1 MSGKQC
7 YSTQCHSRD
16 AQRQLRVLLDGTPL
30 LGQRSGIGHYT
41 AALLR
46 ELAVRSDVDVTVTAF
61 TARGQVALRGAV
73 PPGVAVRGGPVPA
86 RALRALWQRVG
97 WPPAELLATGADVLH
112 ATNFVL
118 PPSRHARGVVT
129 VHDLAFLDRPDYL
142 APQQRDLPDLVTR
155 SVARAAVV
163 CTPSAAVAEQV
174 ARRFDIPAQRIVVTP
189 LGVDRS
195 WLAATGPTEAL
206 RTRLGLP
213 PRYLLFV
220 GAAQPRKG
228 LDVLLDAHASQPCLA
243 PLVLAGPAG
252 WGSAPVTSPRVRAL
266 GYLHDADLRCVV
278 AGATALV
285 LPSRAEGFGLPV
297 LEAMATGVP
306 VVCSDLPALREI
318 AGGLATLVP
327 PENPAVLATALASV
341 DGAAGSADDAAA
353 AGCDPAGAAARRAHA
368 ARYTWQACAEAT
380 VRAYRGARDC
390 L

>member
-1 MSGKQC
+1 MSGNR
-7 YSTQCHSRD
+7 SDNSHCHSR
-16 AQRQLRVLLDGTPL
+16 VLIDGTPL
-30 LGQRSGIGHYT
+30 LGQRSGIGRYT

-46 ELAVRSDVDVTVTAF
+46 ELATRPDVDVTVTAF
-61 TARGQVALRGAV
+61 TARGQPALRRAV
-73 PPGVAVRGGPVPA
+73 PPGIRVRGGPVPA

-97 WPPAELLATGADVLH
+97 WPPTELLATGADVLH

-118 PPSRHARGVVT
+118 PPSRRARGVVT

-142 APQQRDLPDLVTR
+142 APQQRGLPELVAH

-163 CTPSAAVAEQV
+163 CTPSVTVAEQV
-174 ARRFDIPAQRIVVTP
+174 ARRLGIAAQRIVVTP

-195 WLAATGPTEAL
+195 WLGAAAPTEAQ
-206 RTRLGLP
+206 RTALGLP

-228 LDVLLDAHASQPCLA
+228 LDVLLDAHASQRGLA

-252 WGSAPVTSPRVRAL
+252 WGPAPVISPRVRTV
-266 GYLHDADLRCVV
+266 GYLAEADLRCVV

-285 LPSRAEGFGLPV
+285 LPSRDEGFGLPV

-327 PENPAVLATALASV
+327 PGDPAALATALATV
-341 DGAAGSADDAAA
+341 AEAAGSAVE
-353 AGCDPAGAAARRAHA
+353 AGGDPVGVAARRAHA
-368 ARYTWQACAEAT
+368 ARYTWRACAEAT
-380 VRAYRGARDC
+380 VRAYRQACD
-390 L
+390 